1 MPATEQEKADV
12 SRSRGVTAAHI
23 PDAAEKRD
31 YIAAQGKAESK
42 GMDKT
47 PELKQQDFNKR
58 NELTVLGSMKKGGI
72 IKKTGLYKMH
82 ENEIVLPSPDVLT
95 GKAPKQEPGAKKTKV
110 VNVKKGKKL
119 SKGDKGKV
127 HSAMSE
133 VFHNKPS
140 TVDKSKS
147 AEGQRK
153 QMVAIGLSK
162 ARQAGAK
169 IPEKK

>member
-1 MPATEQEKADV
+1 MPATEQEKADL
-12 SRSRGVTAAHI
+12 SKTRGVTAAHI

-95 GKAPKQEPGAKKTKV
+95 GKAPKHEPGAKKTKV

-119 SKGDKGKV
+119 SKGDQGKV

>member
-1 MPATEQEKADV
+1 MPTTEQEKADV

-23 PDAAEKRD
+23 PDAAEKRE

-47 PELKQQDFNKR
+47 AELKQGDFDKR
-58 NELTVLGSMKKGGI
+58 NQLVVEGNMKKGGI
-72 IKKTGLYKMH
+72 VPKTGLYKMH
-82 ENEIVLPSPDVLT
+82 KNEVVLPSHDVLT
-95 GKAPKQEPGAKKTKV
+95 GKAPKREPGAKKTKV
-110 VNVKKGKKL
+110 VSVKKGKKL
-119 SKGDKGKV
+119 SKGDQGKV

-162 ARQAGAK
+162 ARQVGAN

>member
-47 PELKQQDFNKR
+47 PELKQQDFNER
-58 NELTVLGSMKKGGI
+58 NKLAVLGSMKKGGSV
-72 IKKTGLYKMH
+72 KKTGLYQLH
-82 ENEIVLPSPDVLT
+82 AGEHVIPSPDVLS
-95 GKAPKQEPGAKKTKV
+95 GLAAKSDGKKTKV
-110 VNVKKGKKL
+110 VHAKKGQKL
-119 SKGDKGKV
+119 STGDKGKV
-127 HSAMSE
+127 STAMKE
-133 VFHNKPS
+133 VFTNTPK

-147 AEGQRK
+147 SEGQRK
-153 QMVAIGLSK
+153 QKVAIGLSK
-162 ARQAGAK
+162 ARAAGAK